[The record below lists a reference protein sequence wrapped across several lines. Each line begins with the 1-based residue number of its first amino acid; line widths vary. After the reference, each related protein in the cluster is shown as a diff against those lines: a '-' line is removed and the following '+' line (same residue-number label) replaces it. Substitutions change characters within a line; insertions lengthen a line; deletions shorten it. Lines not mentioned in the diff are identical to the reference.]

1 MNWGILGTGAIARKF
16 AEGLSAGDG
25 KGSRTGK
32 LVSVGSR
39 SQETADAFADQYG
52 VPNRHASYEAFLA
65 DPEIEAV
72 YVSTPHPMHAEWTIK
87 AADAGKHVLCEKPIA
102 LNAGDTKKMIEAAE
116 RNKVQ
121 LMEAFMYRCHPQTAK
136 LAELL
141 QGGAIGE
148 VRMIVASFG
157 FNAGF
162 NAEGRLFKRELG
174 GGGILDVGCYA
185 VSAARLVAGA
195 ATGGTFA
202 DPTEVKAEGRLNEAG
217 TDGWTAAIL
226 KFPGDIIAQVST
238 GVQCTLKNNI
248 EIYGTAGRIEV
259 PSPWFCDP
267 GEGNPNI
274 LVYRDGQ
281 AVEEIIVRDERQLY
295 AIEADTFAAGVETG
309 GVAYPAMSPADS
321 LGNITTLDKWRA
333 EIGLKY
339 EGE

>member
-16 AEGLSAGDG
+16 AEGLTAEGG
-25 KGSRTGK
+25 RGSRTGK
-32 LVSVGSR
+32 LVAVGSR
-39 SQETADAFADQYG
+39 SQETADAFAEPFG
-52 VPNRHASYEAFLA
+52 IPNRHATYESFLA
-65 DPEIEAV
+65 DPEIDAV
-72 YVSTPHPMHAEWTIK
+72 YISTPHPMHAEWAVK

-116 RNKVQ
+116 RNGVQ

-141 QGGAIGE
+141 RSGAIGE

-162 NAEGRLFKRELG
+162 NPEGRLFKRELG

-202 DPTEVKAEGRLNEAG
+202 DPTEVKAVGRLNEAG
-217 TDGWTAAIL
+217 TDGWTAAVL
-226 KFPGDIIAQVST
+226 KFPGDVVAQVST
-238 GVQCTLKNNI
+238 GVQCTIKNNI
-248 EIYGTAGRIEV
+248 EIYGTSGRIEV
-259 PSPWFCDP
+259 PSPWFCEP
-267 GEGNPNI
+267 GEGKPNI
-274 LVYRDGQ
+274 IVHRDGKD
-281 AVEEIIVRDERQLY
+281 VEELTTRDERQLY
-295 AIEADTFAAGVETG
+295 AIEADVFAAGVDAG

-321 LGNITTLDKWRA
+321 LGNMTVLDKWRA
-333 EIGLKY
+333 EIGLAFP
-339 EGE
+339 GD